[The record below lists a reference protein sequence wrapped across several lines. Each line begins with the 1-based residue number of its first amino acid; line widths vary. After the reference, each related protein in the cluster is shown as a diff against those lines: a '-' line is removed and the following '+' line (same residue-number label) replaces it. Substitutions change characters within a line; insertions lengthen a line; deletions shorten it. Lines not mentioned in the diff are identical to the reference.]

1 MLAGAT
7 PRSRAG
13 EGKDAGAEAFEAKGG
28 GEGGDFFIHEGGELL
43 KEKNF
48 ERGLLSEGGE
58 VDRGGKRDEFKM
70 AGDGGATDSSERAA
84 ENEFECFPLNFRAM
98 KIVVEVVEDSPSHLG
113 GERPSG
119 VTGLGGGFIDRENE
133 PIFAQ
138 ARRRATG

>member
-48 ERGLLSEGGE
+48 ERGLLGEGGE

-70 AGDGGATDSSERAA
+70 ACDGGATDSSERAV
-84 ENEFECFPLNFRAM
+84 ENEFESFALNFRAM
-98 KIVVEVVEDSPSHLG
+98 KIVVEVVEDSSSHLR
-113 GERPSG
+113 GERPS
-119 VTGLGGGFIDRENE
+119 VMTGLGGGFIDRENE

>member
-1 MLAGAT
+1 MLAGAA
-7 PRSRAG
+7 PRGRAG

-70 AGDGGATDSSERAA
+70 ACDGGATDSSERAA
-84 ENEFECFPLNFRAM
+84 ENQLESFALYFWAV
-98 KIVVEVVEDSPSHLG
+98 KIVVEVVKHSPSHFG